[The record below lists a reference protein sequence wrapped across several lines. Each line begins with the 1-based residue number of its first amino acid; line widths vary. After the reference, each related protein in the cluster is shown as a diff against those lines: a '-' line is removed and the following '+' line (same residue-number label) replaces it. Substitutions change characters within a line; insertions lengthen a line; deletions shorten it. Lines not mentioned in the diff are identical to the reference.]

1 MRPASWRALGTGAL
15 IVVSMSGCASAWRS
29 GATGLGMAPNGLP
42 WGEEYLRRSF
52 ALGAYEQALASTAPK
67 ATGAPSDPLLRAL
80 FRGQAAYYAGSWG
93 ESARAFA
100 EADRL
105 LEQRATKSASRG
117 VLSVVT
123 GDQVLRYVPS
133 RTEQLFARYY
143 GMLGRLQ
150 ADDVTGAAVEARR
163 LSRLLEEVMHDV
175 DPAERATHAAL
186 REAAGAVFEA
196 AGEWNDAGV
205 AYRNAAL
212 LRGVSRAAVDSIVVQ
227 RPAAD
232 SATLVLLVEQGFAAH
247 YVERTLAIPLDE
259 TGVAAARRA
268 PSRRASASPAPSNR
282 LWDGLSRAGRA
293 AGASAAAGNANGSRA
308 AGGRVEPRTMPGE
321 GAPSTTVEE
330 IASEAADA
338 AKANTRGGRSTG
350 EHAALALARLDSV
363 RDSVRS
369 PRAAPLAARWL
380 SALDA
385 LPEGGVFDL
394 EAEDAEF
401 DELPGLGAEEAM
413 SSWRGRRNGVR
424 YLGDRGWGGAW
435 MEVRWPAL
443 VRSPLP
449 RAPLAMR
456 LDGVMRDS
464 AGTGWQREM
473 PLAPS
478 ALVAATVSD
487 AIGADAR
494 RLRAARLARLTARTA
509 IRVATV
515 EAVRE
520 QHGEVASALVGMLVS
535 AVDRADT
542 RVWHTLPGALTV
554 VRVTVPAGS
563 VQPAL
568 LQGSGANR
576 HALGGPTLTL
586 LPGAVQVLPSR
597 VWRDP
602 DGMVVR
608 PAVLG
613 AHDRDMR

>member
-1 MRPASWRALGTGAL
+1 MRPASWRALGAGAL
-15 IVVSMSGCASAWRS
+15 IVVSMSGCASAWRG
-29 GATGLGMAPNGLP
+29 GATGPGMAPNGLP
-42 WGEEYLRRSF
+42 WGEEFLRRSF
-52 ALGAYEQALASTAPK
+52 AVGAYEQALASTAPK

-80 FRGQAAYYAGSWG
+80 FRGQAAYYAGSWE
-93 ESARAFA
+93 ESGRAFA

-117 VLSVVT
+117 VLSVMT
-123 GDQVLRYVPS
+123 GDQVLRYVPT

-150 ADDVTGAAVEARR
+150 AEDVTGATVEARR
-163 LSRLLEEVMHDV
+163 LSQLLEGVMHDV

-212 LRGVSRAAVDSIVVQ
+212 LRGMPRAAVDSILVQ

-247 YVERTLAIPLDE
+247 YVERTMAIPLDDAS
-259 TGVAAARRA
+259 VAAARQGPASRDMARA
-268 PSRRASASPAPSNR
+268 ESPPRAWFGRPWER
-282 LWDGLSRAGRA
+282 LFRAGRP
-293 AGASAAAGNANGSRA
+293 AGRRTTGGGTADGRA
-308 AGGRVEPRTMPGE
+308 AS
-321 GAPSTTVEE
+321 GANTPAPPIEE
-330 IASEAADA
+330 VAAEAAVA
-338 AKANTRGGRSTG
+338 AKANTLGNRSTG
-350 EHAALALARLDSV
+350 EYAALAIARVDSV
-363 RDSVRS
+363 RDSSGPASAR
-369 PRAAPLAARWL
+369 PLASRWL
-380 SALDA
+380 SALEA
-385 LPEGGVFDL
+385 LPGGGVFDL
-394 EAEDAEF
+394 DAGDAEF
-401 DELPGLGAEEAM
+401 GELPEAGAQEQVA
-413 SSWRGRRNGVR
+413 SWRGRRNGVR
-424 YLGDRGWGGAW
+424 YLGDHGWRGAW

-443 VRSPLP
+443 VRAPLP
-449 RAPLAMR
+449 QAPLSVR
-456 LDGVMRDS
+456 LDGVLMDS
-464 AGTGWQREM
+464 ARTGWQREVSLR
-473 PLAPS
+473 PA

-520 QHGEVASALVGMLVS
+520 QHGDVAGGLVALLVS
-535 AVDRADT
+535 TVDRADT
-542 RVWHTLPGALTV
+542 RAWHTLPGALTV

-563 VQPAL
+563 VQSVL
-568 LQGSGANR
+568 LQGEGANR
-576 HALGGPTLTL
+576 HALGGPTLAPR
-586 LPGAVQVLPSR
+586 PGTVHVLPSR

-602 DGMVVR
+602 DGMVAR

-613 AHDRDMR
+613 VNDRTMR

>member
-1 MRPASWRALGTGAL
+1 MRPASWRALGAGAL
-15 IVVSMSGCASAWRS
+15 IVVSMSGCASVWRS

-52 ALGAYEQALASTAPK
+52 AVGAYEQALAATAPK

-93 ESARAFA
+93 ESVRAFA

-117 VLSVVT
+117 VLSIMT
-123 GDQVLRYVPS
+123 GDQVLRYVPT

-150 ADDVTGAAVEARR
+150 AEDVAGATVEARR
-163 LSRLLEEVMHDV
+163 LSQLLEGVMDDV

-212 LRGVSRAAVDSIVVQ
+212 LRGVPRAAVDAIIVQ

-259 TGVAAARRA
+259 AGVAAARRGPA
-268 PSRRASASPAPSNR
+268 SRDVARAESPPRALSGR
-282 LWDGLSRAGRA
+282 SWEGLLRAGRPA
-293 AGASAAAGNANGSRA
+293 GGRTTGGGTAEGRLEPRTAPGASAPSAPMEEVAA
-308 AGGRVEPRTMPGE
+308 
-321 GAPSTTVEE
+321 
-330 IASEAADA
+330 EAAVA
-338 AKANTRGGRSTG
+338 AKANTRGSRSTG
-350 EHAALALARLDSV
+350 EHAALAIARVDSV
-363 RDSVRS
+363 RDSLRPS
-369 PRAAPLAARWL
+369 RASPLASRWL
-380 SALDA
+380 SALEA
-385 LPEGGVFDL
+385 LPAGGVFDL
-394 EAEDAEF
+394 DAGDVEV
-401 DELPGLGAEEAM
+401 DELPGAGAQGQVA
-413 SSWRGRRNGVR
+413 SWRGRRHGVR
-424 YLGDRGWGGAW
+424 YLGDHGWGGAW

-443 VRSPLP
+443 VRAPLP
-449 RAPLAMR
+449 QAPLAVR
-456 LDGVMRDS
+456 LDGLLTDS
-464 AGTGWQREM
+464 ARTGWQREVSLR
-473 PLAPS
+473 PA
-478 ALVAATVSD
+478 ALVAAMVSD

-494 RLRAARLARLTARTA
+494 RLRTARLARLTARTA

-520 QHGEVASALVGMLVS
+520 QHGDVAGALVGLLVS
-535 AVDRADT
+535 TVDRADT

-563 VQPAL
+563 VQSVL
-568 LQGSGANR
+568 LQGEGANR
-576 HALGGPTLTL
+576 HALGGPTLAPR
-586 LPGAVQVLPSR
+586 PGTVHVLPSR

-602 DGMVVR
+602 DGMVAR
-608 PAVLG
+608 PVVLG
-613 AHDRDMR
+613 VHDRDMR